1 MIFMD
6 KISELGRGT
15 LEWIEQVQDQKL
27 KKYLQFRYV
36 DFKSREE
43 DLLTNLIK
51 SEKTIER
58 VERKRARRKD
68 LRQAWGF

>member
-1 MIFMD
+1 MD